1 MIVCIR
7 ADASLRI
14 GSGHV
19 MRCLTLAEELSELGA
34 KATFLS
40 RELPGNYCELIERK
54 GFPCVRLPVIV
65 DPGDTIVNDPSS
77 SAWLGCTPEADG
89 EQSADAIDLLG
100 APVDWLIVDHY
111 SLDSAWERQLRAR
124 SRRIMVIDDLANRRH
139 DCDLLLDQNYYR
151 QSERRYDGLVPAHCR
166 TLLGPKYALLRR
178 EFRSAMRIAIARSGE
193 VRRILVFLGGSD
205 ADNVTTRVLEAFV
218 LTGIRDIALDVV
230 VGASNVHG
238 SEIEA
243 LCRMLGNASFH
254 VQVDNMATLMAR
266 ADLAI
271 GAGGATT
278 WERCALGL
286 PTLTVVVADNQ
297 LETTKDIAELGVI
310 WYLGR
315 SSDLRV
321 QDFARAIR
329 TALDDPRK
337 LRNISIAALG
347 LMAAPAGDDSSPVV
361 EALFEEA

>member
-1 MIVCIR
+1 
-7 ADASLRI
+7 
-14 GSGHV
+14 
-19 MRCLTLAEELSELGA
+19 MRCLTLAEELSARGM
-34 KATFLS
+34 KAMFLS
-40 RELPGNYCELIERK
+40 RELPGNYCEMIERK
-54 GFPCVRLPVIV
+54 GFPCVRLPAIAG
-65 DPGDTIVNDPSS
+65 PADTTGNDPSPT
-77 SAWLGCTPEADG
+77 AWLGCTPEADA
-89 EQSADAIDLLG
+89 EQSANAISLLD

-111 SLDSAWERQLRAR
+111 SLDAAWERKLRTR
-124 SRRIMVIDDLANRRH
+124 SRRIMVIDDLANRSH

-166 TLLGPKYALLRR
+166 TLLGPTYALLRR
-178 EFRSAMRIAIARSGE
+178 EFRSAMRTATARSGE
-193 VRRILVFLGGSD
+193 VHRVLVFLGGSD
-205 ADNVTTRVLEAFV
+205 PDNITARVLEAFD
-218 LTGIRDIALDVV
+218 LTGARDIALDVV

-243 LCRMLGNASFH
+243 SCRKLGNASFH
-254 VQVDNMATLMAR
+254 VQVDNIATLMAR

-286 PTLTVVVADNQ
+286 PTLTVVAADNQ
-297 LETTKDIAELGVI
+297 LETTEDIAERGVI

-315 SSDLRV
+315 SSDLRAE
-321 QDFARAIR
+321 DFARAIR

-347 LMAAPAGDDSSPVV
+347 LMATPAGDDSSPVA
-361 EALFEEA
+361 EALLKGA